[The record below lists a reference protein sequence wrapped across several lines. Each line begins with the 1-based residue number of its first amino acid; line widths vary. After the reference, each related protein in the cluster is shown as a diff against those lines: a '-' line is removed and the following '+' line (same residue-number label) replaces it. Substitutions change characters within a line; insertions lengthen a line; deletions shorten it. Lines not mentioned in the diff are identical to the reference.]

1 MKVQRQRVGVGLELS
16 EEFEVKVGV
25 HQESALS
32 PFLFTIVVDVITESV
47 RNGLISEMCLISERE
62 FCEEMETVRGFCYL
76 GDGVNAGGGC
86 EAAVTAKARIGW
98 GKFRECGELMH
109 SKRFSLKLKGMVYK
123 SCVRSAMLY
132 ESETLCLRENEMAI
146 FERAM
151 VRAICGVKLMEKKRT
166 KDLMEMLGLKETAV
180 QMAKANEVRWY
191 GHVLRR
197 DDGLV
202 LRKALEFKVRGK
214 RKRGRPK

>member
-1 MKVQRQRVGVGLELS
+1 MRKRGIPE
-16 EEFEVKVGV
+16 
-25 HQESALS
+25 AM
-32 PFLFTIVVDVITESV
+32 V
-47 RNGLISEMCLISERE
+47 RAVMSLYEGAKTKGRSWAPYPTKGS
-62 FCEEMETVRGFCYL
+62 
-76 GDGVNAGGGC
+76 C

-98 GKFRECGELMH
+98 GKFRECGGLMH

-191 GHVLRR
+191 GHVLTM

-214 RKRGRPK
+214 RKRGRPKRRRRRKWRRRAECGLGEKRRHESSEM